1 MSNDKFPESIWCSV
15 GTGKDKILIGVCYR
29 PPDSTQENDQSLIE
43 LVNKASKEKIL
54 IMGDFNFR
62 ELRWNDET
70 LFDSSDK
77 FVKCVNDNFLFQ
89 KTNKATRG
97 ENILD
102 LIFVSDT
109 DMVNQLDV
117 GEPFETSDHNII
129 RFDLQVHEDQKD
141 TPMKTIYNY

>member
-1 MSNDKFPESIWCSV
+1 
-15 GTGKDKILIGVCYR
+15 
-29 PPDSTQENDQSLIE
+29 
-43 LVNKASKEKIL
+43 
-54 IMGDFNFR
+54 MGDFNFR
-62 ELRWNDET
+62 ELVWNDET
-70 LFDSSDK
+70 LFDSSNR

-89 KTNKATRG
+89 KTNRATRG

-129 RFDLQVHEDQKD
+129 RFNLQVHEKQKD
-141 TPMKTIYNY
+141 TPMRTNFNYFKTDYDIVRQDLIKLDWNSITDTDNVEAIWCGLKT